1 MSILASSQAS
11 SQNLSLGGGGGGE
24 GSAYL
29 KNRDQIINP
38 VEMIDYSSSEDTR
51 VLGGQGECFPETFW
65 NLRSWWWTIRFGGEG
80 GMVTSTEHVFV
91 QMNSLCMIFFV
102 YMTFAGIFFGHNF
115 GTILCI

>member
-11 SQNLSLGGGGGGE
+11 SQNLSLGGGG

-51 VLGGQGECFPETFW
+51 VLGGQGECFPETF
-65 NLRSWWWTIRFGGEG
+65 
-80 GMVTSTEHVFV
+80 
-91 QMNSLCMIFFV
+91 
-102 YMTFAGIFFGHNF
+102 
-115 GTILCI
+115 